1 MVNWQDRIIGFSR
14 VPASDFLANPSNPR
28 RHPIRQR
35 EALRGS
41 LDTLG
46 WVAPVLV
53 NKRTNFLLDGHARIE
68 EALSKD
74 ENALIPVIEVDLEEH
89 EEKLF
94 LASFDYITYMG
105 EYDRDSLDS
114 LLQDVQTDDV
124 RLQAML
130 NELAVSH
137 GIIDKFDPMSEWVG
151 MPEFEQGEIKA
162 FHTIKVYFQ
171 DENAIEVFA
180 RLMNQTVTSDST
192 SIHFP
197 AKEKRE
203 IGAYRLNES

>member
-1 MVNWQDRIIGFSR
+1 MSNWQDRIIGFNR
-14 VPASDFLANPSNPR
+14 IPASDFLANPQNPR
-28 RHPIRQR
+28 RHPGRQR
-35 EALRGS
+35 DALRGS

-53 NKRTNFLLDGHARIE
+53 NKRTGFMLDGHARIE

-94 LASFDYITYMG
+94 LASFDYITYMA

-114 LLQDVQTDDV
+114 LLQDVQTDDT

-130 NELAVSH
+130 SELAETQ
-137 GIIDKFDPMSEWVG
+137 GIIPSAFNAPESFAEYGDDIETEYCCPKCGYEWSG
-151 MPEFEQGEIKA
+151 KPK
-162 FHTIKVYFQ
+162 
-171 DENAIEVFA
+171 
-180 RLMNQTVTSDST
+180 
-192 SIHFP
+192 
-197 AKEKRE
+197 
-203 IGAYRLNES
+203 